1 MRFEF
6 RPLLTVATAAAA
18 AILVALGVWQL
29 ERREW
34 KLDLIRRTERLAE
47 APPMPF
53 DEAAARAASGEK
65 MAYAPVILNGVY
77 AHDLEAR
84 VFGTLDGAPGVYVFT
99 PLSAP
104 DAHGGGRRFV
114 YVNRGFAPQAF
125 SGPAARE
132 DGAPQGEVTVRG
144 LLRSAESPPVIASLF
159 RPADQPAD
167 NLWFMRDPIR
177 FAARH
182 EIETVAWYIDSFG
195 EEAGGAPWPKGGTT
209 RVDFS
214 NNHLDYALTWFGL
227 AGALIGVYLVFSVK
241 RR

>member
-1 MRFEF
+1 MTFQF
-6 RPLLTVATAAAA
+6 RPVLAVAVAVAV
-18 AILVALGVWQL
+18 AILITLGAWQL
-29 ERREW
+29 QRRDW
-34 KLDLIRRTERLAE
+34 KLDLIRQTERLAE

-65 MAYAPVILNGVY
+65 MEYAPVILNGVY

-99 PLSAP
+99 PL
-104 DAHGGGRRFV
+104 DASDNRTGGRRFV

-125 SGPAARE
+125 SDPVTRE
-132 DGAPQGEVTVRG
+132 DGAPQGEATVKG
-144 LLRSAESPPVIASLF
+144 LLRSAETPPAIASLL
-159 RPADQPAD
+159 RPADQPTD
-167 NLWFMRDPIR
+167 NLWFTRDPIR

-182 EIETVAWYIDSFG
+182 EIETVSWYIDSSG
-195 EEAGGAPWPKGGTT
+195 EETGGAPWPKGGTT
-209 RVDFS
+209 RVDFP

-227 AGALIGVYLVFSVK
+227 AVALIGVYLVFSVK